1 MDDALRPNLAPED
14 FNLREAREEY
24 DAYVQRAREHHAR
37 TGEWP
42 PDPLLDEV
50 AEMRRKVMVEHGNDW
65 RKLLRW
71 YIEQDKL
78 NAEQNP
84 RAESRDTWDSSAG
97 VSGL

>member
-1 MDDALRPNLAPED
+1 MNDASRPNLAPEE

-24 DAYVQRAREHHAR
+24 DAHVQRAREHHAR

-50 AEMRRKVMVEHGNDW
+50 AEMRRKAIAEHGNDW

-71 YIEQDKL
+71 YIEQDQS

-84 RAESRDTWDSSAG
+84 DARSFENSHPSVRVSSR
-97 VSGL
+97 